1 MMAREQCQHRWKLDY
16 IDGRRSPVYGV
27 YLDFGTAIHETI
39 ELFHC
44 KKPDPIYT
52 PDNAI
57 FLFKAKLRYLL
68 DTNGKHYREK
78 EQKLLRDFDFFKAGE
93 HIIRHF
99 DECEELRTAEVVFN
113 EYPLYDKI
121 DRSDDININ
130 FKGFIDLVIKTKAK
144 NGDTVLYVC
153 DFKTCSW
160 GWTREKMDDRNK
172 HFQIL
177 LYKHFI
183 CKKFG
188 LDPKFVRTAF
198 VLLKRSP
205 RKGDSPI
212 AFLPISAGPVAVTRA
227 LDELNRD
234 ITELDDRLK
243 KGTLKKNRQNCIN
256 AFGDTCPYYNNSEL
270 CSKE

>member
-16 IDGRRSPVYGV
+16 IDGRRAEVFGV
-27 YLDFGTAIHETI
+27 YLDFGTAMHEVL

-44 KKPDPIYT
+44 KNPDPAYT
-52 PDNAI
+52 IDI
-57 FLFKAKLRYLL
+57 CVFLFKEKLKYLFGL
-68 DTNGKHYREK
+68 HVDKFADKDRELIK
-78 EQKLLRDFDFFKAGE
+78 KFDFFKSGE

-99 DECEELRTAEVVFN
+99 HECEELRDAQVLFN

-121 DRSDDININ
+121 ERSDDIDIN

-144 NGDTVLYVC
+144 NGDTILYVC

-160 GWTREKMDDRNK
+160 GWTRERMDDRNK

-188 LDPKFVRTAF
+188 LDPKLVRTAF

-205 RKGDSPI
+205 RKGDIPI
-212 AFLPISAGPVAVTRA
+212 QFLPISAGPVAVGRA

-243 KGTLKKNRQNCIN
+243 KGTLKKNRNSCKN
-256 AFGDTCPYYNNSEL
+256 KFGDTCPYYDTDL
-270 CSKE
+270 CPKE